1 MPHSGRCDQ
10 QVLSVIPTR
19 LGLGTYGFGESAASR
34 EREVAAVS
42 HALDVG
48 YRLIDT
54 AEIYARG
61 GAERVVGEALQAFGR
76 RAELFIVSK
85 VSPGN
90 TGAEATVRACE
101 ASIERMGCGYLDLYL
116 LHGPGCDF
124 PQALAGFAEVLRRGL
139 VRHVGISNFW
149 GDSLGKWTAASGAL
163 GIECGVNQ
171 MPYSAD
177 RPEIE
182 YEVLPYQRQHGIQTM
197 AYCPLGRALLAD
209 DPRAG
214 LTRHPTLLRLADQ
227 RGLTAA
233 QIALAWCLRHPDV
246 VAIPKSITRQ
256 RLEENLLAVSV
267 TLSRA
272 EIDQISRACGPRL
285 HWLRGNA
292 LVRRAMSL
300 RRRP

>member
-1 MPHSGRCDQ
+1 
-10 QVLSVIPTR
+10 VNVIPTR
-19 LGLGTYGFGESAASR
+19 LGLGTYGFGESAESR
-34 EREVAAVS
+34 DREVAAVT

-54 AEIYARG
+54 AEIYGGG
-61 GAERVVGEALQAFGR
+61 GAEAVVGEALKAFGR
-76 RAELFIVSK
+76 RSELFIVSK
-85 VSPGN
+85 VHAAN
-90 TGAEATVRACE
+90 TTSDATVRACE

-124 PQALAGFAEVLRRGL
+124 SQALAGFAEVLRRGL
-139 VRHVGISNFW
+139 VRHIGISNFW
-149 GDSLGKWTAASGAL
+149 EDTIRKWTAVSSAL
-163 GIECGVNQ
+163 GIECRVNQ

-182 YEVLPYQRQHGIQTM
+182 YEVLPYQRKHGIQTM
-197 AYCPLGRALLAD
+197 AYCPLGRAILAN

-214 LTRHPTLLRLADQ
+214 LTRHPTLLRLADR

-246 VAIPKSITRQ
+246 VAIPKSITHQ
-256 RLEENLLAVSV
+256 RLDENLAAASV
-267 TLSRA
+267 TLSRD

-285 HWLRGNA
+285 RWLRGNA

-300 RRRP
+300 RRRI